1 MTTIILPRFLPKL
14 GLRED
19 PTDPTAIYSFHD
31 NIEEH
36 ESTTLSDQ
44 EYIERSLEENQFWLR
59 IMMEHS
65 FFLRS
70 GLPPDATRLIKQ
82 AEQFEIVFEKQLD
95 LAYKTPAD
103 PQEISKL
110 NEETLVLTH
119 KIALFKQ
126 NVMEETLGKLRGFN
140 FPLLIDHVRREAIYF
155 LKTLKQIQSR
165 REHPVTDDVIDENI
179 FFLQIMADHSKF
191 IAHLLD
197 PQEESLIK
205 LSRDFGKQFD
215 LLVYQARNLDFGS
228 PSTEVMRDQLT
239 MYKGAALELRSF
251 KEQATKLIEACQVRS
266 IIDPKL
272 ASHVT
277 REAAKFL
284 SIIDRLESRL

>member
-14 GLRED
+14 NLED
-19 PTDPTAIYSFHD
+19 PTVPTVLDSDYD
-31 NIEEH
+31 NMEEDGFPL
-36 ESTTLSDQ
+36 LSDE
-44 EYIERSLEENQFWLR
+44 EYMARSLEENQFWLR
-59 IMMEHS
+59 IMMEHA

-70 GLPPDATRLIKQ
+70 GFPPDATRLIKQ
-82 AEQFEIVFEKQLD
+82 AAQFEDIFEAQLD
-95 LAYKTPAD
+95 RAYKTPAD
-103 PQEISKL
+103 LLEISKL
-110 NEETLVLTH
+110 NEDTLILTH

-126 NVMEETLGKLRGFN
+126 NVMEETLCKLRGFN
-140 FPLLIDHVRREAIYF
+140 FPLLIDHVRREAMYF
-155 LKTLKQIQSR
+155 LKTIKQIQNR
-165 REHPVTDDVIDENI
+165 REHPVTDDIIDENI

-197 PQEESLIK
+197 PQEETLIN

-215 LLVYQARNLDFGS
+215 LLVYQARNLDIGS
-228 PSTEVMRDQLT
+228 PSTDVMRDQLT
-239 MYKGAALELRSF
+239 IYKGAALELRSF
-251 KEQATKLIEACQVRS
+251 KEQATKLIENCQIKS

-284 SIIDRLESRL
+284 SIIDKLEERL